1 MLRRSL
7 IALAGAVLLSAPA
20 SAQSPKT
27 LRVVMHSDLKIL
39 DPVWT
44 TAYIVRNHGYLI
56 YDTLFAIDGK
66 FEPQPQMVESWTVS
80 DDKLTWTFKLRDGLK
95 WHDGTPVTSADVMPS
110 IKRWTEKDA
119 LGGLLAKST
128 QEMKAVDD
136 RTFQIVLKEPF
147 GMMLKALAKSASVPL
162 FVMPKRVAETP
173 VAQQIS
179 DTTGSGPF
187 IFKKDEWKAGEK
199 VVYVRNPDYKPRAE
213 PPSGLAGGKV
223 AKLDRIEWRSIP
235 DPQTAVNALM
245 SGEIDMIETVAH
257 DLLPVLEKD
266 KNVEIVVLDPL
277 GLHLRAALQLEAA
290 AVQRRALP
298 PRRDALAQPEGLP
311 AGGDRRSALLQ
322 GMQGDVRL
330 RHAARD
336 LGRHAGPAGVAL
348 RGVAQAP
355 EGAGLR
361 RHADRRAADQRQ
373 PGADQPR
380 AGHQDPA
387 RARRLQGRR
396 AVDGLA
402 DPGGAPRQ
410 EGSRATR
417 AAGTSRRPRRRPC
430 CCSIRSTTTM
440 PRRAAIAPSSAGRS
454 TRRSRSSGCSSSA
467 RAIPRSSSRSPRRSR
482 RASSSEGVTVPLGQF
497 QQPMARRKTVS
508 GNVVSP
514 VTVFWNVEKK

>member
-95 WHDGTPVTSADVMPS
+95 WHDGTPVTSADVDTLDQALDREGCAGRPA
-110 IKRWTEKDA
+110 RQVDPGDEGGRRAHLPDRAEGAVRHDA
-119 LGGLLAKST
+119 EGARQVGLGAAVRHAQARRRDAGGAADLRHHRLGALHLQEGRMEGRREGRLCPQSRLQAARRAAVRPGRRQGRQARPHRMALDPRSADRGQCPAVGRDRHDRNGGARPLA
-128 QEMKAVDD
+128 
-136 RTFQIVLKEPF
+136 
-147 GMMLKALAKSASVPL
+147 G
-162 FVMPKRVAETP
+162 
-173 VAQQIS
+173 
-179 DTTGSGPF
+179 
-187 IFKKDEWKAGEK
+187 AGEGQERQDRRPRS
-199 VVYVRNPDYKPRAE
+199 VGPD
-213 PPSGLAGGKV
+213 
-223 AKLDRIEWRSIP
+223 
-235 DPQTAVNALM
+235 
-245 SGEIDMIETVAH
+245 
-257 DLLPVLEKD
+257 
-266 KNVEIVVLDPL
+266 
-277 GLHLRAALQLEAA
+277 LRAALQLEAA

-311 AGGDRRSALLQ
+311 AGGDRRSPLLQ

-336 LGRHAGPAGVAL
+336 LGRHAGPAGIAL
-348 RGVAQAP
+348 RGIAQAP

-373 PGADQPR
+373 PDAHQPR
-380 AGHQDPA
+380 TGHQDPA

-402 DPGGAPRQ
+402 DPGGAARQ
-410 EGSRATR
+410 EGSRGAGRLEHRPDRGGGR
-417 AAGTSRRPRRRPC
+417 AAARSGQQPLCRGERRSLPVRLAARRGDREAPDAVHPR
-430 CCSIRSTTTM
+430 
-440 PRRAAIAPSSAGRS
+440 GRS
-454 TRRSRSSGCSSSA
+454 QEAARDRREGPDAHPRAKASPSRS
-467 RAIPRSSSRSPRRSR
+467 
-482 RASSSEGVTVPLGQF
+482 ASSSNRWRGATP
-497 QQPMARRKTVS
+497 
-508 GNVVSP
+508 
-514 VTVFWNVEKK
+514 